1 MSFQTVLQRIHEFL
15 LPEPEPVN
23 LNGPVFSIIIPSFRC
38 AEKLERSIASVLCQP
53 RELFELIV
61 VDGDSRDET
70 LDVLRSHEPDLRWIS
85 EPDRGVYDAMNK
97 GIALSTGRYLYFLG
111 AGDCL
116 RENVLA
122 RVAPQ
127 LPSGKPG
134 FVYGDVLMLDKNIIW
149 DGPWTAEKF
158 RTRTPCQ
165 QAIFYDR
172 RIFGRQGLFEPRFK
186 TMADYAM
193 NIRCFGD
200 RRIVKLYLNEVIADY
215 EGAGYSANFK
225 DELFHSER
233 PAMLLRH
240 LGLQPKRKKSAV
252 QS

>member
-1 MSFQTVLQRIHEFL
+1 MEFFW
-15 LPEPEPVN
+15 PESELVHSD
-23 LNGPVFSIIIPSFRC
+23 GPLFSVVIPAFRC
-38 AEKLERSIASVLCQP
+38 AEKLERSIASVLQQP

-61 VDGDSRDET
+61 IDGDSRDGT
-70 LDVLRSHEPDLRWIS
+70 LDVLRAHERDLRWVS

-97 GIALSTGRYLYFLG
+97 GIAKTTGRYLYFLG

-122 RVAPQ
+122 KVAPY
-127 LPSGKPG
+127 LPKGRMG
-134 FVYGDVLMLDKNIIW
+134 FLYGDVFMHDRTVVW
-149 DGPWTAEKF
+149 DGPWTPEKF

-172 RIFGRQGLFEPRFK
+172 RVFARHGLFEQRFK

-200 RRIVKLYLNEVIADY
+200 RRIEKIYLNEIIADY
-215 EGAGYSANFK
+215 EGAGYSASIR

-233 PAMLLRH
+233 PELLKRH
-240 LGLQPKRKKSAV
+240 LGIKPKRKH
-252 QS
+252 